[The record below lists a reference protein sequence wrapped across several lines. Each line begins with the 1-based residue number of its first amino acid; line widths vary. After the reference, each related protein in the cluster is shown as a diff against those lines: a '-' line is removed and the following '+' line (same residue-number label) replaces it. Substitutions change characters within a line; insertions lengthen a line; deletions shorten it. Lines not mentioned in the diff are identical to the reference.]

1 MNFTDNTEKTLPKLL
16 EGSIN
21 KYGDRPA
28 LGTVGKEI
36 LTYSDLK
43 SKIDSI
49 VSLMDS
55 LGIEKGDKVAILSN
69 NMPHWGATYF
79 AILSMGAVV
88 VPLLPDFST
97 NEIVNILNHSESKA
111 IFVSKTLL
119 PKLPESG
126 MEFIN
131 QIISIED
138 FHILRDSENHNV
150 KYEEGKKPSIRHEVH
165 ENDLAVII
173 YTSGTTGKSK
183 GVMLSHRNIAFNAI
197 QAGSIKEIKPS
208 DKFLSVLPLSHTYE
222 NTIGFILPLINGASV
237 YYLTKIPSP
246 SVLLPALQQIRP
258 TVMLTVPLIIEKIF
272 NSKIKPAFTRSK
284 MMKKLHRY
292 TLSRKIL
299 YRAAGKKLMKT
310 FGGYLEFFGIGGAKL
325 NPEVEQFLIEAKFPY
340 AVGYGLTETA
350 PLLAGFAPFTGKLQS
365 TGPALKGV
373 ELQIHEP
380 DPETGEGEI
389 WARGPNVMPG
399 YYKEPERTREV
410 ITKEGWFRTG
420 DLGFIDEDGYLFI
433 RGRLKNVIIGPAGE
447 NIYPEEIEAVIN
459 TFEHVLE
466 SIVVEEEGKLVAL
479 VHFDREGI
487 QKKYDDLKEGIIDIE
502 SKCGEIVENLKNYI
516 NEKVSRF
523 SKVHKV
529 IPHREEFVKTA
540 TKKIKRFLYTQK
552 VDKK

>member
-1 MNFTDNTEKTLPKLL
+1 MKYSEKTLPKLL
-16 EGSIN
+16 EESFR

-43 SKIDSI
+43 NKIDSI
-49 VSLMDS
+49 VTLLES
-55 LGIEKGDKVAILSN
+55 LGIEKGNKVAILSN
-69 NMPHWGATYF
+69 NMPHWGVTYF
-79 AILSMGAVV
+79 AILTLGAVA

-111 IFVSKTLL
+111 IFVSKNLL
-119 PKLPESG
+119 PKLPGTG

-131 QIISIED
+131 QVISIED
-138 FHILRDSENHNV
+138 FQILRDSEGHNV
-150 KYEEGKKPSIRHEVH
+150 KYEEGKKPSKQHEVH

-183 GVMLSHRNIAFNAI
+183 GVMLSHRNIGFNAL
-197 QAGSIKEIKPS
+197 QASSVKVIKPT

-272 NSKIKPAFTRSK
+272 YSKIKPAFTKSK
-284 MMKKLHRY
+284 IMRGLHRY

-373 ELQIHEP
+373 ELQIHDP

-389 WARGPNVMPG
+389 WARGPNVMMG
-399 YYKEPERTREV
+399 YYKEPDLTREV
-410 ITKEGWFRTG
+410 ITEDGWFRTG
-420 DLGFIDEDGYLFI
+420 DLGIIDDDGYLFI

-479 VHFDREGI
+479 VHFDREEI
-487 QKKYDDLKEGIIDIE
+487 QKKYDDLKEGLIDIE
-502 SKCGEIVENLKNYI
+502 SKCAEIVENLKNYI

-529 IPHREEFVKTA
+529 VPHREEFVKTA
-540 TKKIKRFLYTQK
+540 TKKIKRFLYTRRESK
-552 VDKK
+552 NEL